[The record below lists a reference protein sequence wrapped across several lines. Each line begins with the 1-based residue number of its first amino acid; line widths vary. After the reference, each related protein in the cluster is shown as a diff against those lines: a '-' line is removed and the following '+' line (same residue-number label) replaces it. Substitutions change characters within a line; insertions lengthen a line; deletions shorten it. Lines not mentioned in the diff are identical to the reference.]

1 MMIVTRIRPHFGAD
15 VEVDIKQLGPAHRNE
30 LVQLL
35 GEHKVLRF
43 RQQFLSPEQFITF
56 SELFG
61 ECWGAGDD
69 GLQGNNEQGRC
80 LEGYPKITLV
90 SNQAKGVLR
99 DHDIIWHNDVSHR
112 PWEREG
118 GTCPTRILYAVTL
131 PKSDPCPTHWLDQ
144 EWLYDHCPL
153 DIRDD
158 LEERMATYKAPYT
171 TAWEH
176 CRKRIVQINPITGRK
191 TLMVDRLF
199 LKGIDGYSNEKFVN
213 TRNRLLQ
220 LAQHP
225 DNVITNHWEV
235 GDLVINNNYNTAHWR
250 PSFKSQE
257 ERTLW
262 RSTFQVPEIIPKTF
276 V

>member
-1 MMIVTRIRPHFGAD
+1 MIVTRIRPHFGAD
-15 VEVDIKQLGPAHRNE
+15 VEVDIKQLGTTNRNE

-35 GEHKVLRF
+35 GEFKVLRF
-43 RQQFLSPEQFITF
+43 RQQFLSPEQFIAF

-61 ECWGAGDD
+61 ECWGASDD
-69 GLQGNNEQGRC
+69 GLAGNNEQGRC
-80 LEGYPKITLV
+80 LPGYPKITLV
-90 SNQAKGVLR
+90 SNQAKGVLK

-112 PWEREG
+112 PWDRPG
-118 GTCPTRILYAVTL
+118 GTCPTRILYSVVL
-131 PKSDPCPTHWLDQ
+131 PKTDPCPTHWFDQ
-144 EWLYDHCPL
+144 EWLYDHCPE

-158 LEERMATYKAPYT
+158 LEERMATYKAPYD

-176 CRKRIVQINPITGRK
+176 CRKRLVLVNPITGRK
-191 TLMVDRLF
+191 SLVVDRLF
-199 LKGIDGYSNEKFVN
+199 LKGIDGYSHEKFVN
-213 TRNRLLQ
+213 TRNKLLQ

-235 GDLVINNNYNTAHWR
+235 GDLIINNNYNTAHWR
-250 PSFKSQE
+250 PSFKSAE

-262 RSTFQVPEIIPKTF
+262 RSTFQVTELIPESF